1 LGDERDFQPDGKRV
15 VAASWDNI
23 VRIWDAD
30 TSLEIGLLKGRA
42 GSVLSVDFSAD
53 GGGIFRIR
61 ISSMFSITSTSR
73 HVRRSRVG

>member
-1 LGDERDFQPDGKRV
+1 LGDGRDFQPDGKRV
-15 VAASWDNI
+15 VTASWDNI

-30 TSLEIGLLKGRA
+30 TGLEIGLLKGRT

-61 ISSMFSITSTSR
+61 I
-73 HVRRSRVG
+73 RRCFR